1 MPCTVRST
9 LWKHASS
16 TSFHFLNFMMRSL
29 LVLIAQLAT
38 SAAAGAKEPHWSD
51 TVVKENANHI
61 FNSVHDSL
69 RQWGSSLHHNGM
81 SMFFT
86 TVPVSTELYH
96 GTSSPYRVN
105 QTEWLAFEP
114 EHALM
119 FARSRPPPKGP
130 PHHKDDTRNNS
141 PAHRMQELMLVG
153 KSSND
158 QDHEILSPNHNHDN
172 RNDGPRQSHP
182 ARDDKPGHGY
192 LHTYRTRRTLHLL
205 YVDGQSAA
213 KSGKGTLDL
222 QDLVIRDPDSQRS
235 TVTNS
240 QKRPHGGPM
249 NEWERALELCH
260 LAESLWERKI
270 DGILRMEA
278 GFEIILCSFED
289 NLDVVSIKQQQ
300 SQDMGDPRSGRDD
313 WSYYQAVAARFDG
326 IGGHRARVDFD
337 SFLTA
342 FAYPNCV
349 RIDDAGL
356 PRVTNDTTVIKAVR
370 SDLRHMLTTSSDS
383 VNGTDWQAITDLIV
397 ARYAGR
403 IAYLASDRTGSLLDF
418 QGEVDRALR
427 PFIDYAVRN
436 DDDEIARC
444 ASQFLSPEATADDSI
459 AAIAV
464 RETYLHICTSLVLA
478 LESKTHEEGLSRVRE
493 LKQWLGWATWKKCNG
508 CVLDEVCMIPIWPW
522 GSKADF
528 DHPRCSNSSI
538 HGRGD
543 YWD

>member
-1 MPCTVRST
+1 
-9 LWKHASS
+9 
-16 TSFHFLNFMMRSL
+16 MMRSL
-29 LVLIAQLAT
+29 LVLVAQLAIGV
-38 SAAAGAKEPHWSD
+38 AAGQTNPHWSD

-81 SMFFT
+81 SMFFA
-86 TVPVSTELYH
+86 TVPISTEFYH

-130 PHHKDDTRNNS
+130 PHHKDEARRKAPGHS
-141 PAHRMQELMLVG
+141 VQEPIFG
-153 KSSND
+153 SKSLDD
-158 QDHEILSPNHNHDN
+158 QDTESLSSDHYHDN
-172 RNDGPRQSHP
+172 RGDEPRNGQSAH
-182 ARDDKPGHGY
+182 DDEPGHGY
-192 LHTYRTRRTLHLL
+192 LHTYRTKRTLHLL

-213 KSGKGTLDL
+213 KSDKGTLDL
-222 QDLVIRDPDSQRS
+222 QDLVIREPDSQQS
-235 TVTNS
+235 SVATS

-260 LAESLWERKI
+260 LAETVWERKI

-289 NLDVVSIKQQQ
+289 NLDVVSIQQQQ
-300 SQDMGDPRSGRDD
+300 SQKMGDPRDSRDD
-313 WSYYQAVAARFDG
+313 WSYYNAVAARFDG

-342 FAYPNCV
+342 FAYPSCV
-349 RIDDAGL
+349 RMDDAGL
-356 PRVTNDTTVIKAVR
+356 PRVTNDTTMTNAVR
-370 SDLRHMLTTSSDS
+370 SDLRHMLTTSSES
-383 VNGTDWQAITDLIV
+383 VNSTDWQVITDLIV
-397 ARYAGR
+397 ARYAER
-403 IAYLASDRTGSLLDF
+403 IAYLASDKTESLLDF

-427 PFIDYAVRN
+427 PFIDYAARN
-436 DDDEIARC
+436 DDEETARC
-444 ASQFLSPEATADDSI
+444 ASQFLSPEATADVSI

-464 RETYLHICTSLVLA
+464 RETYSQICKSLLLA
-478 LESKTHEEGLSRVRE
+478 SKSKTHAEGLRRAKA

-508 CVLDEVCMIPIWPW
+508 CLLGEVCMIPIWPW

-528 DHPRCSNSSI
+528 EHPRCSNDSI

-543 YWD
+543 YWE